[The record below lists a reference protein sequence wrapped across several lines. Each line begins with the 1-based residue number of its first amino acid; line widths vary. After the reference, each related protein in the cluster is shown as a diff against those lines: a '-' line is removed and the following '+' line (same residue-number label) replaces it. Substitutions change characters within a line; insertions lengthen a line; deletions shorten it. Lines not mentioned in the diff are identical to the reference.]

1 MTDNFDEFEHNE
13 HMPEEAAGPVKRGL
27 MEGLGHAW
35 RSQPVFKLF
44 VLMVAVGAVAAV
56 SISLFSG
63 DRKTQSSASVIKP
76 PDLNEAP
83 GGKTSPY
90 MKEQTE
96 LANKQRVAEAIK
108 SGGSAVPTPTG
119 VVSGPGENVGG
130 TKEDDMLNE
139 LKAEIAS
146 MNKQIQETKRAAP
159 PPITSVAVQGV
170 PQQGQ
175 AGQPERF
182 DDSLAQAMQRQM
194 SQLMDS
200 WTVHGI
206 KSVTVSKSSHGEDGG
221 DEIVDA
227 GASGTGVATVRHHA
241 NDTGSTSAATS
252 VSGGSTTG
260 SPQAR
265 TIVSAGTVSY
275 AQLLTEANSDVPGPI
290 MAQIVSGPL
299 AGARAVGSFEVANGN
314 ADYLV
319 LNFKLANYKGHDYRL
334 NAIALD
340 PDTTLGGMATDV
352 DQRYFMRVVLP
363 AAAGF
368 LQGFA
373 SALGQGNSS
382 TTTNGTSTIIQQSS
396 KGYKQGLYSGL
407 GGAATTAGQFFQ
419 NQANETRPLVRV
431 AAGTPLGMFFV
442 DTVTEDSNYQSDAQ
456 IAADC
461 AKQGMAF
468 GQITANQN
476 GCVQKNNGLN
486 GLGGLGALG
495 GLGGLG
501 NGLTGNP
508 YTQPGGIGIV
518 GGTTGTVPSVPYP
531 NYANPTQNGTVNPLA
546 SGTGYPGS
554 TIYYTH

>member
-1 MTDNFDEFEHNE
+1 MTNNFDDFEGNE
-13 HMPEEAAGPVKRGL
+13 HLGEEPTAVPAKKGL
-27 MEGLGHAW
+27 VESLGHAW

-56 SISLFSG
+56 SISLMSG
-63 DRKTQSSASVIKP
+63 DRKTQSSANVIKP

-83 GGKTSPY
+83 GGKSSPY

-108 SGGSAVPTPTG
+108 SGGSAVPTPVGATG
-119 VVSGPGENVGG
+119 GPGDALGG

-146 MNKQIQETKRAAP
+146 MNKQIQDTKRAAP

-175 AGQPERF
+175 PGQPERF

-206 KSVTVSKSSHGEDGG
+206 KSVTVSKSGHGDGGG

-227 GASGTGVATVRHHA
+227 NASGTGVSTVRH
-241 NDTGSTSAATS
+241 NPTETSAGSSAA
-252 VSGGSTTG
+252 GGSSVG
-260 SPQAR
+260 NSQAR
-265 TIVSAGTVSY
+265 TIVPAGTVSY

-290 MAQIVSGPL
+290 MVQIVSGPL
-299 AGARAVGSFEVANGN
+299 AGARAIGSFEVANGN

-319 LNFKLANYKGHDYRL
+319 LDFKLANYKGHDYRL

-340 PDTTLGGMATDV
+340 PDTTLGGMATEV

-363 AAAGF
+363 AASGF

-373 SALGQGNSS
+373 SALGQGDSNTTISG
-382 TTTNGTSTIIQQSS
+382 TTTIVQQSS

-407 GGAATTAGQFFQ
+407 GGAAQTAGQFFQ
-419 NQANETRPLVRV
+419 NQANQTRPLVRV
-431 AAGTPLGMFFV
+431 AAGTPLGLFFV
-442 DTVTEDSNYQSDAQ
+442 DTVAEDSYYQSDAQ

-461 AKQGMAF
+461 AKQGMAV
-468 GQITANQN
+468 GQITANQT
-476 GCVQKNNGLN
+476 GCVQKTTSINGIPGFGGVNGLAGNPYAQLN
-486 GLGGLGALG
+486 GLAGGGV
-495 GLGGLG
+495 
-501 NGLTGNP
+501 P
-508 YTQPGGIGIV
+508 
-518 GGTTGTVPSVPYP
+518 TTGAGAVPYP
-531 NYANPTQNGTVNPLA
+531 NYATSGQTGVTNPLA
-546 SGTGYPGS
+546 LSGGTTAYPGS